1 MSSNVQNNVQFQCFL
16 MSLFKVK
23 FGSEQ
28 FVATPGNV
36 FFPLQWV
43 IIIISIISGS
53 EGIFVFFQTH
63 VCVSLDPKTNTVK
76 LVVDGESIVDEVRL

>member
-1 MSSNVQNNVQFQCFL
+1 
-16 MSLFKVK
+16 MSLLKVK

-36 FFPLQWV
+36 FFPMQWV
-43 IIIISIISGS
+43 LIIISIISVDLTGS
-53 EGIFVFFQTH
+53 ERIDVFFQTR

>member
-1 MSSNVQNNVQFQCFL
+1 

-28 FVATPGNV
+28 FVATPENV

-43 IIIISIISGS
+43 IIIISIISVDFTGS
-53 EGIFVFFQTH
+53 ERISVFFQTR
-63 VCVSLDPKTNTVK
+63 VCVSLEPKTNTVK